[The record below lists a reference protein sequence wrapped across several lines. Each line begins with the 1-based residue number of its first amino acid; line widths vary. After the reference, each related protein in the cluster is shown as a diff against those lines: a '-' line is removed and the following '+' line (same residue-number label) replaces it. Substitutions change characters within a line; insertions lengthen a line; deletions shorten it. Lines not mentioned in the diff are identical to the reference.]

1 MWEQIIGYLP
11 EKLVLSCTVLSFL
24 VPYTIYKINT
34 KLHEFGDPSWKRE
47 EESKS
52 SSNK

>member
-11 EKLVLSCTVLSFL
+11 EKLVLICTVLSFL
-24 VPYTIYKINT
+24 VPYTIYKINA